1 MQKNIEK
8 ILIRIQYFAVVEG
21 QKIECKNVEEYLL
34 RNFQEF
40 NADSRDWH
48 DLNDQK
54 RSDNVQRSAHN
65 LIIIHTQD
73 KDLLILSETK

>member
-21 QKIECKNVEEYLL
+21 QKIECKNVEEYIL

-40 NADSRDWH
+40 NADYRDWH
-48 DLNDQK
+48 DLIKKDQMMC
-54 RSDNVQRSAHN
+54 
-65 LIIIHTQD
+65 
-73 KDLLILSETK
+73 KDQLRI

>member
-54 RSDNVQRSAHN
+54 RSAHN

-73 KDLLILSETK
+73 KDLLILSEAK